1 MAIKEIA
8 EKWMQAEKQAFQ
20 EGNFNALEQLESPD
34 IVIHPAPIPE
44 IIGFEGHK
52 EYILNARE
60 SVSDLKQE
68 FEYIT
73 GDGNVCALSFKETFT
88 AKVDN
93 PMLQMSA
100 GSTVNIDALFVLRC
114 ENDKVAEIWMKSN
127 FTSS

>member
-1 MAIKEIA
+1 MDIKEFA
-8 EKWMQAEKQAFQ
+8 EKWMQADKQAFQ
-20 EGNFNALEQLESPD
+20 EGNFDFLEQLESPNT
-34 IVIHPAPIPE
+34 VFHMAPIPDV
-44 IIGFEGHK
+44 IGFEGHK

-60 SVSDLKQE
+60 SVSDLKQK

-73 GDGNVCALSFKETFT
+73 GDGNVCAISFKETFT

-114 ENDKVAEIWMKSN
+114 ENDKLAEVWMKSN
-127 FTSS
+127 IVSS